1 MKACHAAAIAL
12 VSWYLVAP
20 PVRDSG
26 TEPAY
31 LDTHADYRE
40 WKVLHTF
47 NSIDDCEAGDQRAKS
62 DAADGDLTAFGDD
75 GASIGAFGTS
85 LQPLLDQQTA
95 AECIAAD
102 DPRIEGIKSK

>member
-1 MKACHAAAIAL
+1 MKACYAAAIAL
-12 VSWYLVAP
+12 VSWFLVAP

-26 TEPAY
+26 TEPPY

-47 NSIDDCEAGDQRAKS
+47 NSIDDCEAGDQRAKT
-62 DAADGDLTAFGDD
+62 DAADGDLTAFDD
-75 GASIGAFGTS
+75 GSAAVLDLSP
-85 LQPLLDQQTA
+85 QPWLDQQTA
-95 AECIAAD
+95 AECMAAD